1 MNILLKLKDVTARL
15 GARTRRCLPFRR
27 AWFRKDL
34 RHHTAG
40 PKGSESGKARSIAE
54 ARLAGG
60 VLNRRSGTR
69 KIWTRRSQAR
79 APSSNVDDPGQPR
92 PRALEG
98 GACWPG

>member
-27 AWFRKDL
+27 ARFGEDL

-40 PKGSESGKARSIAE
+40 LKGSESGKARSIAE

-69 KIWTRRSQAR
+69 RIWMRRRQAR
-79 APSSNVDDPGQPR
+79 APSHNVDDPGQPR
-92 PRALEG
+92 PRSLEG
-98 GACWPG
+98 VA